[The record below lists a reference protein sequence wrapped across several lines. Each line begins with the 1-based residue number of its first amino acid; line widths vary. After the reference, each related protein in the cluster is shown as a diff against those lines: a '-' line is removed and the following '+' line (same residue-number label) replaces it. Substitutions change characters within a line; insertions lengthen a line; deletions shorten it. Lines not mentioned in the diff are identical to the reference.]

1 MTPAECGTN
10 HGKIENI
17 KSIQTRFSNNKTSS
31 ACPRTPTKARTV
43 NTRHSRAFLSTSL
56 KELCVTHR
64 PFGSPLATIASISSK
79 FLPVLADVSM
89 YMPCMLSANALASSK
104 LGFSTSNYIHH
115 LLFARKVDFL
125 HPRLHLLL
133 TTPSRE
139 VPLKTSPEETYQTPR
154 LQRLLLSTINYVI
167 PASR

>member
-64 PFGSPLATIASISSK
+64 PFGSPLATIANISSK

-104 LGFSTSNYIHH
+104 LGFSTRSI
-115 LLFARKVDFL
+115 LLPAITYTICFSHVRLISFTHDF
-125 HPRLHLLL
+125 
-133 TTPSRE
+133 
-139 VPLKTSPEETYQTPR
+139 TYF
-154 LQRLLLSTINYVI
+154 
-167 PASR
+167 